1 MIFGCL
7 AVVIGLTMCSMH
19 PVLVGLALA
28 GSFACAALVRG
39 VRAACVT
46 LVVCVPVVLVVAVV
60 NVLVS
65 AQGSTTLLQLGM
77 TTYYVEALVYGLVS
91 GCMLAAVILWFSLFS
106 ELMTS
111 DRILAL
117 FGNVA
122 PVVSLMVSMVLR
134 LVPQFVSRGREASQA
149 RGATVGGS
157 ARSAC
162 GSESQGAAR
171 VRGVE
176 VGGSLN
182 TAKHGVCGRFAKRN
196 PQVQGAFNLMNTLVG
211 WGLEDS
217 VVRGDSMRARGYES
231 GVRRTTY
238 QRYQLTLDDCVSL
251 AAIVLVG
258 VAAGVGAWHA
268 CAGFSFYPALP
279 LLGWDWGFVAFG
291 LGMFLP
297 AVGVV
302 KERVLWR
309 N

>member
-1 MIFGCL
+1 MAYENRHTELFTATHPAVIFGCL

-28 GSFACAALVRG
+28 GSFVCAALVRG

-111 DRILAL
+111 DRILTL

-157 ARSAC
+157 VRSAC
-162 GSESQGAAR
+162 DSGS
-171 VRGVE
+171 
-176 VGGSLN
+176 
-182 TAKHGVCGRFAKRN
+182 
-196 PQVQGAFNLMNTLVG
+196 QGAFNLMNTLVS

-238 QRYQLTLDDCVSL
+238 QRYQFTLDDRVSL
-251 AAIVLVG
+251 AVIVLVG

-268 CAGFSFYPALP
+268 CAGFSFYPALSV
-279 LLGWDWGFVAFG
+279 LGWDWGFVAFG